1 MRQGRYSG
9 RTAPTL
15 ETVCAASFNLGPRY
29 IARLQTKTWWST
41 SMLHIQHHRPWDHH
55 LCGCSF
61 QETQC
66 PHGDRGGGD
75 VLAEPFSPE
84 EVVGQFRR
92 TKRSAPGIDGI
103 TYATWRWVD
112 PLGTILAIIFNV
124 CRLNKKV
131 PSAWKHSTVTLIH
144 KGGMWHPS
152 GTGEPSACS

>member
-1 MRQGRYSG
+1 MRRLLQPGPPVYCKIADEDLVEHFNAAYS
-9 RTAPTL
+9 TPPP
-15 ETVCAASFNLGPRY
+15 LGPPP
-29 IARLQTKTWWST
+29 LWLFLPGNPMPPW
-41 SMLHIQHHRPWDHH
+41 RP
-55 LCGCSF
+55 
-61 QETQC
+61 
-66 PHGDRGGGD
+66 RGGD